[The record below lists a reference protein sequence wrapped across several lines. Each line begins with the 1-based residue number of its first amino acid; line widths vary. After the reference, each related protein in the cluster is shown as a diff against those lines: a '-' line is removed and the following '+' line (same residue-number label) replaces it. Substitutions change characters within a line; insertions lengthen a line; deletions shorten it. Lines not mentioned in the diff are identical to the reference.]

1 MATNSKVFVSPGV
14 YTSERDLS
22 FVAQSVGV
30 TTLGIVGVYNRT
42 NTSFDL
48 YVRKPKITK
57 PPSGVTDKI
66 LNIDSLTYENYPK
79 SDKEMKNSYDLT
91 NATSVEKQQLDQL
104 NGLNNEVQDISGNV
118 IALQEQVSQL
128 VASQQSYANQMTG
141 GSAPNITGAI
151 TPSTS
156 SSSTT

>member
-1 MATNSKVFVSPGV
+1 MLSLINLLILFFILLIVYQIILACAGDNIIEGLENQQYKPYDTNNPNNA
-14 YTSERDLS
+14 LI
-22 FVAQSVGV
+22 
-30 TTLGIVGVYNRT
+30 LGQQNAG
-42 NTSFDL
+42 
-48 YVRKPKITK
+48 
-57 PPSGVTDKI
+57 
-66 LNIDSLTYENYPK
+66 NIAVL
-79 SDKEMKNSYDLT
+79 
-91 NATSVEKQQLDQL
+91 KQQLDQL

-151 TPSTS
+151 SPSTS

>member
-1 MATNSKVFVSPGV
+1 MLSLINLLILFFILLIVYQIILACVGDNIIEGLENQQYKPYDTNNPNNA
-14 YTSERDLS
+14 LI
-22 FVAQSVGV
+22 
-30 TTLGIVGVYNRT
+30 LGQQNAG
-42 NTSFDL
+42 
-48 YVRKPKITK
+48 
-57 PPSGVTDKI
+57 
-66 LNIDSLTYENYPK
+66 NIAVL
-79 SDKEMKNSYDLT
+79 
-91 NATSVEKQQLDQL
+91 KQQLDQL

-151 TPSTS
+151 SPSTS